1 MDGSHEYSVKNIVHL
16 GHSLVIQHSHHSIKN
31 RNHSLASKV
40 NKENKSECI
49 NRNYSSNEYA
59 VLILIGIPLSK
70 SQSICTS
77 SSNPLPLNITVA
89 MEVFDVYVYSG
100 QSRCWHII
108 IYHVVSYQNQD
119 GDKTKF

>member
-1 MDGSHEYSVKNIVHL
+1 
-16 GHSLVIQHSHHSIKN
+16 
-31 RNHSLASKV
+31 
-40 NKENKSECI
+40 
-49 NRNYSSNEYA
+49 
-59 VLILIGIPLSK
+59 
-70 SQSICTS
+70 
-77 SSNPLPLNITVA
+77 